1 MNRFLLLL
9 LASFVLASAAFATP
23 TTCQPGLLSAYLG
36 TGFSCTIN
44 SLTFDQWGY
53 VSTATGSANSI
64 TSGSINVNPV
74 TTLGDEGFQF
84 SAGWIVNNTGG
95 GGPSSTIDS
104 LVSFTATGAGIGDL
118 ELFFNGSITGTGASG
133 VTEQYCLN
141 HALIGCAGSHQI
153 SVTNPPPGFNDQ
165 VFFAPAGSVSVS
177 KDIFVATG
185 SNGSAFISQVANN
198 FSSPGVTN
206 FSSPEP
212 LSFVLLGSG
221 LLGLGLL
228 RKRIKR

>member
-1 MNRFLLLL
+1 MNRFFLLM
-9 LASFVLASAAFATP
+9 LASLVLASAAFATP
-23 TTCQPGLLSAYLG
+23 TTCQPGLLSAYLVS
-36 TGFSCTIN
+36 GFSCTIN
-44 SLTFDQWGY
+44 SLTFDQWQY
-53 VSTATGSANSI
+53 VSTATGSANSMPA
-64 TSGSINVNPV
+64 GSVSVTPV

-84 SAGWIVNNTGG
+84 SAGWVVNNMSGPP
-95 GGPSSTIDS
+95 PSSIDS
-104 LVSFTATGAGIGDL
+104 LISFTATGSGIGDL
-118 ELFFNGSITGTGASG
+118 ELFFNGAVTGTGSSG

-141 HALIGCAGSHQI
+141 HALIGCSASHNI
-153 SVTNPPPGFNDQ
+153 SVTNPPPGFNDH

-177 KDIFVATG
+177 KDIFVSTG
-185 SNGSAFISQVANN
+185 TAGSAFISQVANN
-198 FSSPGVTN
+198 FSQPGVNN